1 MTESLSPIN
10 AVEFLIERAKKQGA
24 DAAESFGVSS
34 TSVSAEVRGRKT
46 ETLEYSETSGVD
58 LHVFCGKKQALIS
71 SSVLDTKTLDELA
84 GRAVEM
90 AKAVPDDPYSGLADP
105 EMQAKEFE
113 DLDLY
118 DSAVQTTES
127 LLELALR
134 TEAAAL
140 DVKGVT
146 QSNGVGASTETTEI
160 IMASTTG
167 FNRRYKRSNTA
178 FSVSALA
185 QDKDGAKETDYD
197 YSSAVYLSDLASPEE
212 IGRSAGERTVKR
224 LGAKKIPSAV
234 MDVILEPRIAKGLL
248 GILASA
254 INGTSIARGTSFLKE
269 SMGEQLFSQNLSVI
283 ENPHRLRGQ
292 SSRPCDAEGLPT
304 VRRAI
309 IDHGILTTWMLD
321 LHSARKLGLAPTGH
335 ASRGLGGN
343 THPAPS
349 NMSLT
354 GGTVTPEEL
363 MSDIKQGLYIT
374 QLFGQGV
381 NMITGDYSRGASGFL
396 IENGKITAPVHE
408 ITIAGTLKDMF
419 RNMAAANDLDE
430 RYAFSSPT
438 VRLFNMSVAGK

>member
-1 MTESLSPIN
+1 MTKSLSPFD
-10 AVEFLIERAKKQGA
+10 AVEFLIERAQKHGA
-24 DAAESFGVSS
+24 DAAESFGVNS
-34 TSVSAEVRGRKT
+34 TSISAEVRGQKT
-46 ETLEYSETSGVD
+46 ETLEYAETSGVD

-71 SSVLDTKTLDELA
+71 SSVLDTQTLDELA
-84 GRAVEM
+84 ERAVEM

-105 EMQAKEFE
+105 EMQAKEFK

-146 QSNGVGASTETTEI
+146 QSNGVGASTETTEV

-167 FNRRYKRSNTA
+167 FMRRYKRSNTA

-185 QDKDGAKETDYD
+185 EDKDGNKETDYD

-212 IGRSAGERTVKR
+212 IGRSAGERTVRR
-224 LGAKKIPSAV
+224 LGAEKIPSAV
-234 MDVILEPRIAKGLL
+234 MDIVLEPRIAKGLL
-248 GILASA
+248 GILSSA
-254 INGTSIARGTSFLKE
+254 VNGTSIARGTSFLKD
-269 SMGEQLFSQNLSVI
+269 SMGEELFSPNLSVI
-283 ENPHRLRGQ
+283 EDPHRLRGL
-292 SSRPCDAEGLPT
+292 SSRLCDAEGLPT
-304 VRRAI
+304 ARRAV
-309 IDHGILTTWMLD
+309 IDSGVLTTWMLD

-335 ASRGLGGN
+335 AARGLGGN

-349 NMSLT
+349 NLSLT
-354 GGTVTPEEL
+354 GGTMTPEEL
-363 MSDIKQGLYIT
+363 MSDIKRGLYIT
-374 QLFGQGV
+374 QLFGQGI

-396 IENGKITAPVHE
+396 IENGKITVPVHE
-408 ITIAGTLKDMF
+408 ITIAGTLKSMF
-419 RNMAAANDLDE
+419 KNMAAANDLDE